1 MNLGERIAQARKS
14 KGVTQTF
21 IARKMGKT
29 PQWLSG
35 IEAGR
40 RNIDAIELNEIASI
54 LGLPI
59 GYFFDQELNGT
70 ISYASQPTGT
80 DDK

>member
-1 MNLGERIAQARKS
+1 MKLGERIAQARKS
-14 KGVTQTF
+14 KGITQAF
-21 IARKMGKT
+21 IARKLGKT

-40 RNIDAIELNEIASI
+40 RNIDAIELNQIALI

-59 GYFFDQELNGT
+59 GNFFNQELNRE
-70 ISYASQPTGT
+70 SSCVSQPTGT